1 MFKRV
6 GKELDHIDKTG
17 PKEIVWFIVLW
28 ILGVAGVGVLAVA
41 IRLVLGAW

>member
-1 MFKRV
+1 MFKPRNN
-6 GKELDHIDKTG
+6 HIDKTG

-28 ILGVAGVGVLAVA
+28 ILGVACVGVLAVV